1 MMGSPYGPENAL
13 INGIVSARRYFQ
25 SQNPA
30 NGHQLN
36 LTGNRPSFTILGMI
50 IHKSKKFW
58 IAGSIFTLAFA
69 ALFIIR
75 LGILEGL
82 LSQPQTLSMESI
94 QAVSER
100 DTWMNIFQNE
110 RKIGYSHTR
119 FYTDTTGYGLTEAV
133 YMRINTMGMIQDIK
147 LNTKSRLNA
156 DFTLQ
161 ELDFEI
167 SSGRFHFAVQG
178 KVIGNRLHV
187 ATESAGSSRSLDIP
201 IKDRPYLFSAI
212 MDAIAATDLKPGDK
226 YVFNIFDPGS
236 MGQAEVIA
244 EVIGEELVD
253 VRGFNQLATKIS
265 LNFKGTS
272 QLAWIGKEGGI
283 LKEKGFLGIS
293 LIKTDRKD
301 ALDGIAIKS
310 SQDLTKMAS
319 VASNIKLENIEAL
332 EVLKVKI
339 QGISSKNVKLQG
351 GRQTYHQDV
360 LIVQKETLSNLA
372 VELKTEDL
380 PALEKIFLKPGPFI
394 QSDHPKIRALAQKI
408 TKDVPNASP
417 LARAEKLLNWVH
429 TNIEKRPVL
438 SLPDALSTLKHR
450 VGDCNEHAVL
460 LAALGR
466 AAGIPTRIEAGL
478 VYLKGRFY
486 YHAWNLMYLGQW
498 VTADSLFGQLPAD
511 VSHLRFTTG
520 SPKQQ
525 LDLMG
530 VIGKI
535 KLTIIE

>member
-1 MMGSPYGPENAL
+1 
-13 INGIVSARRYFQ
+13 
-25 SQNPA
+25 
-30 NGHQLN
+30 
-36 LTGNRPSFTILGMI
+36 
-50 IHKSKKFW
+50 
-58 IAGSIFTLAFA
+58 
-69 ALFIIR
+69 
-75 LGILEGL
+75 
-82 LSQPQTLSMESI
+82 
-94 QAVSER
+94 
-100 DTWMNIFQNE
+100 MNIFQNE
-110 RKIGYSHTR
+110 RKIGFSHTR

-133 YMRINTMGMIQDIK
+133 YMRINTMGMIQDIN

-161 ELDFEI
+161 ELDFKI
-167 SSGRFHFAVQG
+167 SSGRFHFAVRG
-178 KVIGNRLHV
+178 TVVGNTLQV
-187 ATESAGSSRSLDIP
+187 TTESAGSSRSLDIP
-201 IKDRPYLFSAI
+201 IKDKPYLFNGI

-236 MGQAEVIA
+236 MGQAAVIA

-253 VRGFNQLATKIS
+253 IRGFNQLATKIS
-265 LNFKGTS
+265 LNFKGAS
-272 QLAWIGKEGGI
+272 QLAWIGKEGDI

-301 ALDGIAIKS
+301 ALDGLAIES
-310 SQDLTKMAS
+310 SQDLTKIVS
-319 VASNIKLENIEAL
+319 VASNITLENVETL
-332 EVLKVKI
+332 DVLKVKI
-339 QGISSKNVKLQG
+339 QGISSKNAKLQG
-351 GRQTYHQDV
+351 GRQTF
-360 LIVQKETLSNLA
+360 KEQILTVHKEKLSNLA
-372 VELKTEDL
+372 VALKPENL
-380 PALEKIFLKPGPFI
+380 AALEKIFLKPGPFI

-408 TKDVPNASP
+408 LKDDPDATP
-417 LARAEKLLNWVH
+417 LTRAEKLLNWVH
-429 TNIEKRPVL
+429 THIKKRPVL
-438 SLPDALSTLKHR
+438 SLPDALLSLPDALSTLEHR

-530 VIGKI
+530 VIGKV
-535 KLTIIE
+535 KLTVIE

>member
-1 MMGSPYGPENAL
+1 
-13 INGIVSARRYFQ
+13 
-25 SQNPA
+25 
-30 NGHQLN
+30 
-36 LTGNRPSFTILGMI
+36 MI
-50 IHKSKKFW
+50 IHKSKTFW

-69 ALFIIR
+69 VLFIIR
-75 LGILEGL
+75 LGVLESL
-82 LSQPQTLSMESI
+82 LSQPRTLSMESI
-94 QAVSER
+94 KTVSER
-100 DTWMNIFQNE
+100 DTWMNIFQNDQ
-110 RKIGYSHTR
+110 KIGFSHTR
-119 FYTDTTGYGLTEAV
+119 FYKDTTGYGLTESV
-133 YMRINTMGMIQDIK
+133 YMRINTMGMVQDIK
-147 LNTKSRLNA
+147 LNTKSRLNV

-161 ELDFEI
+161 ELDFDI
-167 SSGRFHFAVQG
+167 SSGRFNFNVQG
-178 KVIGNRLHV
+178 KVVGNTLQV
-187 ATESAGSSRSLDIP
+187 TTESAGSSRSLDIP
-201 IKDRPYLFSAI
+201 IKAKPYIFSGI
-212 MDAIAATDLKPGDK
+212 MDAIAATDLTPGEK

-236 MGQAEVIA
+236 MGQADVIA
-244 EVIGEELVD
+244 EVIGEELVEI
-253 VRGFNQLATKIS
+253 RGFNQPATKVS

-272 QLAWIGKEGGI
+272 QLAWIGKEGDI
-283 LKEKGFLGIS
+283 LKEQGFLGIS
-293 LIKTDRKD
+293 LIQTDRKD
-301 ALDGIAIKS
+301 ALDGLAVKS
-310 SQDLTKMAS
+310 SQDLTKLAS
-319 VASNIKLENIEAL
+319 VASNVTIENVEAL
-332 EVLKVKI
+332 EELKVKI

-351 GRQTYHQDV
+351 GRQTFKEEV
-360 LIVQKETLSNLA
+360 LTVQKERLSNLA
-372 VELKTEDL
+372 AELKPENL
-380 PALEKIFLKPGPFI
+380 EALEKIFLKPGPFI

-408 TKDVPNASP
+408 LKDNPNASP

-438 SLPDALSTLKHR
+438 SLPDALSTLKNR

-530 VIGKI
+530 IIGKI
-535 KLTIIE
+535 QLTVIQ

>member
-1 MMGSPYGPENAL
+1 M
-13 INGIVSARRYFQ
+13 IV
-25 SQNPA
+25 
-30 NGHQLN
+30 
-36 LTGNRPSFTILGMI
+36 
-50 IHKSKKFW
+50 HKSKAFW
-58 IAGSIFTLAFA
+58 IAGSIFILAFA
-69 ALFIIR
+69 VLFIIR
-75 LGILEGL
+75 LGILESL
-82 LSQPQTLSMESI
+82 LSQPRTLSMESI
-94 QAVSER
+94 KAVSER
-100 DTWMNIFQNE
+100 DTWMNIFQNDQ
-110 RKIGYSHTR
+110 KIGFSHTR
-119 FYTDTTGYGLTEAV
+119 FYKDTTGYGLTESV

-147 LNTKSRLNA
+147 LITKGRLNV

-161 ELDFEI
+161 ELDFDI
-167 SSGRFHFAVQG
+167 SSGRFHFSVQG
-178 KVIGNRLHV
+178 EVVGNTLHV
-187 ATESAGSSRSLDIP
+187 TTESAGSSRSLDIP
-201 IKDRPYLFSAI
+201 IKDKPYLFSGI
-212 MDAIAATDLKPGDK
+212 MDAIAATDLKPGEK

-236 MGQAEVIA
+236 MGQAPVIA

-253 VRGFNQLATKIS
+253 IRGFNQLATKIS

-293 LIKTDRKD
+293 LIQTDRQD
-301 ALDGIAIKS
+301 ALDGLAIKS
-310 SQDLTKMAS
+310 SQDLTKIAS
-319 VASNIKLENIEAL
+319 VASNVTFEDVEAL

-339 QGISSKNVKLQG
+339 QGISTQNVKLQG
-351 GRQTYHQDV
+351 GRQTFKEQV
-360 LIVQKETLSNLA
+360 LTVQKERLSNLA
-372 VELKTEDL
+372 LELKPENMAT
-380 PALEKIFLKPGPFI
+380 LEKIFLKPGPFI

-408 TKDVPNASP
+408 LKDAPDAGP
-417 LARAEKLLNWVH
+417 LAQAEMLMNWVH
-429 TNIEKRPVL
+429 THIEKRPVL
-438 SLPDALSTLKHR
+438 SLPDALSTLKNR

-535 KLTIIE
+535 RLTVIQ